1 MSGAFRR
8 TAGQKWLG
16 HLPYALLMIGVVLPM
31 AVMVGLLA
39 VRTGMFRVSGALD
52 PRQTSTFLA
61 FIGGWLGT
69 AATVLGMLF
78 TWQHNR
84 RERYRLGL
92 ETVVKSLDCLESRQS
107 PRVAGALASMVLL
120 GHPRLALRVLA
131 SAWKLDQVDAEAAT
145 WLIGQILTSGSARR
159 AKDGDPV
166 DQSAVVEAAVLLRE
180 HAGKLT
186 NDEPRSFS
194 FPWHFYKQWD
204 AEPELPLEAKEQLLV
219 AMGKMLASRGIQWW
233 ASDGNPPRWP
243 TEIFRQC
250 AQFDRD
256 PKIGPA
262 AAVLFAELNV
272 HFRDAFESSFKD
284 VPDVLQDILRTG
296 EEAKNN
302 PYFEEYAS
310 LARDIRARW
319 APAGPPG
326 VPAPRFAEPADAE
339 LRESGAVVDG

>member
-8 TAGQKWLG
+8 TAGTFRRTACQKWLG
-16 HLPYALLMIGVVLPM
+16 HLPYALLVILVVLPM

-39 VRTGMFRVSGALD
+39 VRAGMFRVSGAPD
-52 PRQTSTFLA
+52 PGQTSIFLA

-92 ETVVKSLDCLESRQS
+92 ETVVKSLDSLESRQS

-145 WLIGQILTSGSARR
+145 WLIGQILTSDSARHGTR
-159 AKDGDPV
+159 DGDPV

-194 FPWHFYKQWD
+194 FPWHFYNQWA
-204 AEPELPLEAKEQLLV
+204 AEPELPREAKEQLLV

-243 TEIFRQC
+243 TEILRQC

-256 PKIGPA
+256 PKIKSA

-272 HFRDAFESSFKD
+272 HFRDAFETSFKD
-284 VPDVLQDILRTG
+284 VPDVLKEILRTG

-310 LARDIRARW
+310 LARDIRAKW
-319 APAGPPG
+319 APVGLEA
-326 VPAPRFAEPADAE
+326 AA
-339 LRESGAVVDG
+339 